1 MVSLITSGMHP
12 SPVHVRMQV
21 MGGPVSEVQY
31 TLFMAGANLALR
43 VFEFPRPVV
52 IGCSGHALALGAIF
66 LLAADVRVGK
76 RGPKY
81 KIGLTEVAIGM
92 TVPVFGVELA
102 RHSMS
107 KAQLERG
114 IAQAQ
119 VCVCRR
125 SPLRPSRC
133 NRRWKR
139 VSS

>member
-119 VCVCRR
+119 VCVC
-125 SPLRPSRC
+125 
-133 NRRWKR
+133 
-139 VSS
+139 V